1 MKLYSKIAAIALC
14 VVAAVACNQKEID
27 NLQAQTDSLSLE
39 KASVEALEQ
48 VNADLRSLI
57 DSLEQTDGS
66 LQSQIDSLEQTDGSL
81 QSQIDLLKEESAN
94 LSSILGQLRNDSGQL
109 AGTKDWANATFAT
122 LEQYNAL
129 VSELASVKSSV
140 SSLTSRL
147 SSAEASVSSL
157 SSTLSSVE
165 ASLEKSISDLE
176 STLKAWVN
184 AQLANYYTKNQTDSK
199 LTELKNSLIALQSSL
214 DALTSRVG
222 NLEGMVQSITVVPTY
237 SDGSVQM
244 TEGADNVLYF
254 DVLPSGVASKLAA
267 AGKNAFKFK
276 TVSTQTKAYP
286 EEGSLEVVSVA
297 SSGDV
302 LAVTVSATSLPMSF
316 YWQSKTLS
324 GSLQVSSGVSS
335 FATSYFPL
343 AFPVI
348 EAVDLG
354 LSVKWASC
362 NLGAIYPEDS
372 GNYYAWGETE
382 PKDTYSQSNYKFF
395 SLVGTTYQLNK
406 YCTSTEYGPVDNKT
420 ALENEDDAAYV
431 TSDGLWRMPT
441 KEEFDELMALDWALV
456 QQPVLGFRVKGNNGN
471 SIFLPATKYKPETS
485 SSNPPTYYWSST
497 TAGDKSAYCLQVVRS
512 ARVYHYSQQQ
522 NRYYGLSIRPVQ
534 D

>member
-66 LQSQIDSLEQTDGSL
+66 LQSQIDSLE
-81 QSQIDLLKEESAN
+81 EESAN
-94 LSSILGQLRNDSGQL
+94 LSSILAQLRNDSGQL

-129 VSELASVKSSV
+129 VSELASIKS
-140 SSLTSRL
+140 
-147 SSAEASVSSL
+147 SVSSL

-497 TAGDKSAYCLQVVRS
+497 SPGGKSAYCLQVTRS
-512 ARVYHYSQQQ
+512 ARVYHSSQQQ

>member
-66 LQSQIDSLEQTDGSL
+66 LQSQIDSLE
-81 QSQIDLLKEESAN
+81 EESAN
-94 LSSILGQLRNDSGQL
+94 LSSILAQLRNDSGQL

-129 VSELASVKSSV
+129 VSELASIKS
-140 SSLTSRL
+140 
-147 SSAEASVSSL
+147 SVSSL